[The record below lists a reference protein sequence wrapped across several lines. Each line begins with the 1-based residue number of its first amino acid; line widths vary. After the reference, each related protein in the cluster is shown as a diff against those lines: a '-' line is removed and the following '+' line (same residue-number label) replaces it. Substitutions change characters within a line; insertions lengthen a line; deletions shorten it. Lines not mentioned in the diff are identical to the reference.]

1 MELRSN
7 LTEFSRLI
15 FGADTTCKQA
25 RKFWEPSSPT
35 TQCNNVFI
43 TGPFKNGTICY
54 ICGMEINKAAAA
66 AGVAAA
72 ADNTDDSDDSDEN
85 GKDGRNPE
93 CEHILPIG
101 LAIIYLGLYSP
112 SFKGSEWY
120 NKDILKYEYAW
131 AHRTCNQ
138 IKSDESFI
146 TVNADNTEFNVNNTN
161 LEKFLGRIWT
171 TTRNDSQKFKEVLH
185 NAYGY
190 NEKMFI
196 TNRMNSLNS
205 QDDQTPSLKKFK
217 DITVFLN
224 KIAAPGLV
232 LLAGAC
238 CALEGNLKSKE
249 GQQKQCC
256 MKDPAAVEKIRQE
269 ENERI
274 KTKLGAEYDKHI
286 TKIYKKYKDIASA
299 KKGYYIEIMMRL
311 SKRYFSDWI
320 QFINNEIQ
328 IKINNNEINTL
339 QKSRNTRHTR
349 RIEPLLKAVKN
360 LEKENI
366 LLHAVNNAAIIVTTE
381 KNLLEDA
388 WVLLPG
394 KAIKNVNT
402 TAAEILRNL
411 HTISLS
417 NASMNGDD
425 SAMDIEGSD
434 NANLYN
440 YVPHSDTQALRN
452 KANWQQKGINDARQR
467 RQEEATA
474 KRLMNASNR
483 RRRKNYAATAKLNLN
498 TFGKQLGWTGKMP
511 GRATGKLTG
520 HNKPLNTT
528 RRFLPYGGS
537 RPKTRKNKHK

>member
-54 ICGMEINKAAAA
+54 ICGMEINK
-66 AGVAAA
+66 VAAA
-72 ADNTDDSDDSDEN
+72 ANESNTDDSDDSDDIDEN

-101 LAIIYLGLYSP
+101 LAIIYLGLYST
-112 SFKGSEWY
+112 SFKEREWY

-146 TVNADNTEFNVNNTN
+146 TVDKDNTAFDVNNIN
-161 LEKFLGRIWT
+161 LKKFLGRIWT

-232 LLAGAC
+232 LLAGTC

-249 GQQKQCC
+249 GQQKQRCI
-256 MKDPAAVEKIRQE
+256 KDPAAVEKIKQE
-269 ENERI
+269 EIELI
-274 KTKLGAEYDKHI
+274 KTKLGAEYDKYI
-286 TKIYKKYKDIASA
+286 TKKYKKYKDIASTDRE
-299 KKGYYIEIMMRL
+299 YYIEIMMRL
-311 SKRYFSDWI
+311 SNKYFSDWI
-320 QFINNEIQ
+320 QFIKNEIQ
-328 IKINNNEINTL
+328 IKINNNAINTL
-339 QKSRNTRHTR
+339 QKSTDTRHTR
-349 RIEPLLKAVKN
+349 RIESLLKVVKK
-360 LEKENI
+360 LEEENRQ
-366 LLHAVNNAAIIVTTE
+366 LHAVNNAATIVTAE
-381 KNLLEDA
+381 KKLLEDA

-394 KAIKNVNT
+394 NAINNVNT
-402 TAAEILRNL
+402 SAAEILRNL

-417 NASMNGDD
+417 NASMNEDD
-425 SAMDIEGSD
+425 SAMDIEWS
-434 NANLYN
+434 NSANLHNHVMRYN
-440 YVPHSDTQALRN
+440 AQVLRN
-452 KANWQQKGINDARQR
+452 EANWRQKGINDARQR
-467 RQEEATA
+467 QEATA
-474 KRLMNASNR
+474 KRRMNASKR
-483 RRRKNYAATAKLNLN
+483 RYAATAKLNLN
-498 TFGKQLGWTGKMP
+498 TFGKKLGWTGKM
-511 GRATGKLTG
+511 TG

-528 RRFLPYGGS
+528 RRFSPYGGGRS
-537 RPKTRKNKHK
+537 KTRKNKHK